1 MENDTRNLKFIMFHA
16 DGINSVKLYQSIPRE
31 EKLDSIDK
39 LVCDTHTNFCASYL
53 LCIQPKFW
61 QFCKS

>member
-1 MENDTRNLKFIMFHA
+1 MFHA

-39 LVCDTHTNFCASYL
+39 QVCDTHTNFCASYL
-53 LCIQPKFW
+53 LCIQPKF
-61 QFCKS
+61 

>member
-31 EKLDSIDK
+31 EKLDNIDK

-53 LCIQPKFW
+53 LCIQPKF
-61 QFCKS
+61 